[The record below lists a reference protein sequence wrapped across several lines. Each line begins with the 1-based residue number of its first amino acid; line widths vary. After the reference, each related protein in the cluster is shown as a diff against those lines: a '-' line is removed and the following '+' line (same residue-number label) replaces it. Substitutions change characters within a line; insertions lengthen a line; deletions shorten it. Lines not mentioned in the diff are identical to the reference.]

1 MKKHLF
7 KVHFT
12 KKLLKAQHEKRKLR
26 QKLLQNEA
34 EKNKLL
40 QEELQKADKR
50 VQYSLGIL
58 FVAIMLGTSALVAFH
73 CKQITL
79 SVILAAICLTLIVP
93 IIHIWNKNQK
103 NVLSFIN
110 AIKNKIYEYKVAKS
124 TYNKKDT

>member
-1 MKKHLF
+1 MNKHLF

-12 KKLLKAQHEKRKLR
+12 RKLLKAQHEKREIR
-26 QKLLQNEA
+26 QKLIQNET
-34 EKNKLL
+34 EKNKFL

-50 VQYSLGIL
+50 VLYLLGIL
-58 FVAIMLGTSALVAFH
+58 FVVIVLGISALLAFH

-103 NVLSFIN
+103 S
-110 AIKNKIYEYKVAKS
+110 
-124 TYNKKDT
+124 KKRTQLY